1 MSGVSDSARV
11 SGAND
16 SARVSGANGILT
28 LTVYFA
34 ERERSGERF
43 LADAILDLFERRG
56 VATSIM
62 LRGIASFGPTNV
74 VRSDRSLS
82 LSEDAPVTISA
93 IDAAETIT
101 ALVEEVRAL
110 TGRGVITLERGYQP
124 HTTAYDS
131 VRMSLHVGRRHRIAG
146 EPAYVAVCAVLRRLG
161 FFMADVY
168 LGVDGT
174 VEGGRRRAK
183 FFSRNS
189 DVPLSVIGVGTG
201 TQADAAVEEI
211 RTLIP
216 DAWFTLEPT
225 VVCKNSGEPLATPPS
240 DGAFH
245 KMIVSTSESSL
256 HDGRPI
262 HRELIRRLME
272 SPHAS
277 GATALR
283 GIWGFRDERP
293 HGDRFLQLARRV
305 PVTTVLLD
313 TAPGIAAS
321 YPIVDELTEH
331 EGIVTVSALAGMLE
345 THAGRTH
352 GSLGLGGPGSTP
364 DW

>member
-1 MSGVSDSARV
+1 MSGANDSAGV

-16 SARVSGANGILT
+16 SAGASEVLT

-34 ERERSGERF
+34 ERERSGQRF
-43 LADAILDLFERRG
+43 LADAMLDLFERRG

-74 VRSDRSLS
+74 VLSDRSLS

-93 IDAAETIT
+93 IDAAQTIT
-101 ALVEEVRAL
+101 ALVAEVRAL

-131 VRMSLHVGRRHRIAG
+131 VRMSLHVDRRHRIAG
-146 EPAYVAVCAVLRRLG
+146 EPAYVAVCAILRRLG
-161 FFMADVY
+161 FVGADVY

-174 VEGGRRRAK
+174 VAGGRHRAK

-201 TQADAAVEEI
+201 AQTDAAVGEI
-211 RTLIP
+211 RALIP

-225 VVCKNSGEPLATPPS
+225 VVCKNSGQRLAAPTS
-240 DGAFH
+240 DDGFH
-245 KMIVSTSESSL
+245 KMVVSTSECSL
-256 HDGRPI
+256 HDGRPV
-262 HRELIRRLME
+262 HRELIRRLMG
-272 SPHAS
+272 STHAS
-277 GATALR
+277 GATVLR
-283 GIWGFRDERP
+283 GIWGFRGDEGP

-331 EGIVTVSALAGMLE
+331 EGIVTVSPLAGMLE

-352 GSLGLGGPGSTP
+352 GSLDLGGPGP
-364 DW
+364 ADNL